1 MSKEVHSVSEEGF
14 STTTTIRD
22 FEQTID
28 ATGEGAPDTLE
39 TLLSTYA
46 ACFVPAL
53 RVAAEQRQAG
63 DLGHIEIDVTGDL
76 NEDDKLAAIS
86 FDVAVEG
93 DVGDK
98 ADAVVSRA
106 EELCKVHDALKTDL
120 YADVSLEGDAF

>member
-1 MSKEVHSVSEEGF
+1 MSKQVHAVSEEGF
-14 STTTTIRD
+14 STTTSIRD

-28 ATGEGAPDTLE
+28 ATGEDAPDTLE

-46 ACFVPAL
+46 ACFVPAF

-63 DLGHIEIDVTGDL
+63 DLGRVEVDVTGDL
-76 NEDDKLAAIS
+76 NDDDKLAAIS

-98 ADAVVSRA
+98 AEAVVERA
-106 EELCKVHDALKTDL
+106 EELCKVHDALKADL
-120 YADVSLEGDAF
+120 HADISFTGDAF

>member
-1 MSKEVHSVSEEGF
+1 MSKQVHSVSEEGF

-22 FEQTID
+22 FEQTVD
-28 ATGEGAPDTLE
+28 ATGEDAPDTLE

-63 DLGHIEIDVTGDL
+63 DLGHVEIDVTGDL

-98 ADAVVSRA
+98 AEAVVSRA

-120 YADVSLEGDAF
+120 YADISLEGDAF

>member
-1 MSKEVHSVSEEGF
+1 MSKQVHSVSEEGF

-28 ATGEGAPDTLE
+28 ATGEDAPDTLE

-63 DLGHIEIDVTGDL
+63 ELGHVEIDVTGEL
-76 NEDDKLAAIS
+76 NDDDKLAAVS
-86 FDVAVEG
+86 FDVSVAG

-98 ADAVVSRA
+98 AEAVVERA

-120 YADVSLEGDAF
+120 YADVSLTGDAF